1 MGKVTI
7 FQCDYCGEA
16 YKIASQVKIMDGSI
30 LDGDG
35 NVVFEGDGEN
45 LIICNHCLVKKFEK
59 ITEEVKEEIVEEI
72 EEDVSKKK
80 LLKKI
85 KNMKDED
92 EFIKNIGYVGRD
104 NFTKVYKESLVDHYY
119 PIDAA
124 EDDKELDIMS
134 FNISI
139 GLSKVKE
146 FDIKLNNFGLSIGQ
160 FPIYFIKTLYRLAN
174 GFNISIIY

>member
-1 MGKVTI
+1 
-7 FQCDYCGEA
+7 
-16 YKIASQVKIMDGSI
+16 MDGSI

-134 FNISI
+134 FNSPRTASVIYTVFASVPQ
-139 GLSKVKE
+139 VKRMKIFVNE
-146 FDIKLNNFGLSIGQ
+146 KDNDFAF
-160 FPIYFIKTLYRLAN
+160 AN
-174 GFNISIIY
+174 EDLFEE